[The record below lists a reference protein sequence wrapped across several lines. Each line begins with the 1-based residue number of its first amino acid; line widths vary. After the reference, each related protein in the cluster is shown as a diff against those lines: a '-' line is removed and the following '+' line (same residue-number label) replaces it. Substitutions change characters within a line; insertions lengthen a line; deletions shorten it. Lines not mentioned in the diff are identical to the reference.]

1 MNELPPPDPLIDAL
15 HHPGEREA
23 DRIIALLGHS
33 TTPMSPPVGSRER
46 LLARAR
52 REAQTPSTQTSSTLA
67 TPRVFR
73 PTWSWLPLAAAAGL
87 LVGAL
92 PAWHWYSEAT
102 AAARD
107 RTQNLATMQDL
118 RIQID
123 ALRSEAT
130 GLRTHL
136 ATLQTDKAAM
146 QAQAR
151 TQVADVTAL
160 QSQATA
166 LRDDAVHLR
175 HALEAATGEIAA
187 LRTQVTL
194 LRDEAT
200 QNEAALAILRSSK
213 IQSFVLLP
221 TADGKPGYARILW
234 DQQNRRWHL
243 RTEGLPVSAPGRT
256 YELWFITSEQRKISA
271 GTFDV
276 DAKGAGTLLINL
288 PPGLND
294 IAVTAVTDE
303 PRGGSEQPTGT
314 IHLAGKLP

>member
-33 TTPMSPPVGSRER
+33 TAPMSPPVGSRER
-46 LLARAR
+46 LLARAQ
-52 REAQTPSTQTSSTLA
+52 REAQTPSTQTPSTLA

-118 RIQID
+118 RIQLD

-136 ATLQTDKAAM
+136 ATLQTDKAAL

-187 LRTQVTL
+187 LRTQVTM